1 MSNEL
6 NNKKLAFI
14 EKMSLKMEENGHPRI
29 AGEILG
35 WLMIC
40 SPAHQSFQDITS
52 TLNVSKASVS
62 NMTRFLIQIGL
73 IEKVRLQGNRHIYYQ
88 VKRGAWKDLLNSQL
102 NQVDEMKKLSEEGL
116 KIVAEED
123 KNDEARL
130 KEMNAFYS
138 FISAELPEI
147 VDRFNNDKD

>member
-1 MSNEL
+1 MSKEL
-6 NNKKLAFI
+6 SPKKLAFI
-14 EKMSLKMEENGHPRI
+14 EQMSLKMEENGHPRI

-73 IEKVRLQGNRHIYYQ
+73 IERVRLQGNRHIYYQ
-88 VKRGAWKDLLNSQL
+88 VKKGAWKDLLNSQL
-102 NQVDEMKKLSEEGL
+102 KQVDELKKLSEEGL
-116 KIVAEED
+116 EIIAEED
-123 KNDEARL
+123 KNDDARL
-130 KEMNAFYS
+130 REMNAFYS
-138 FISAELPEI
+138 FISTELPEI
-147 VDRFNNDKD
+147 VDRFNNGKD